1 LESGALT
8 HVTRARCGLI
18 ATIFVALAAAAPAHG
33 ATTIGSGLNTRANL
47 SIACGTPGEPLSVC
61 TTAQLELP
69 DRPITAPT
77 DGVIVRWRVR
87 SASAGS
93 VALRVL
99 RPSGSGQYTGAGT
112 SQPLQLS
119 SVSSAGQDRSYFAS
133 TRLTVLQGDYIGLN
147 RERRTGALYTQRSG
161 SAFDLIQFDVP
172 LADGGTEGPDTSYE
186 GAELLLNADIEPDKD
201 GDGFGDETQD
211 NCPTIANDQTDNP
224 CPSDRVDTGDDGF
237 DPGTGDADDEG
248 RQFRRHKA
256 KKRKRKKRRGTK
268 RTADRFQS
276 HRAMR

>member
-1 LESGALT
+1 MAL
-8 HVTRARCGLI
+8 
-18 ATIFVALAAAAPAHG
+18 LAAAAPAQA
-33 ATTIGSGLNTRANL
+33 ATTIGSGLTSRANL
-47 SIACGTPGEPLSVC
+47 SIACGTPGEAQSIC

-69 DRPITAPT
+69 DRPITSPI

-99 RPSGSGQYTGAGT
+99 RPAGSGKYAGAGT
-112 SQPLQLS
+112 SQPMTLS
-119 SVSSAGQDRSYFAS
+119 SVSTAGSDRSYFAS
-133 TRLTVLQGDYIGLN
+133 TRLTVLQGDYIGLD
-147 RERRTGALYTQRSG
+147 RERRTGALYAQRSG

-172 LADGGTEGPDTSYE
+172 LGDGETEGPDTSYE
-186 GAELLLNADIEPDKD
+186 GAELLLNADVEPDKD

-224 CPSDRVDTGDDGF
+224 CPSDRVNTGNDEV
-237 DPGTGDADDEG
+237 DPGANTGDDEG

-276 HRAMR
+276 HRSTR